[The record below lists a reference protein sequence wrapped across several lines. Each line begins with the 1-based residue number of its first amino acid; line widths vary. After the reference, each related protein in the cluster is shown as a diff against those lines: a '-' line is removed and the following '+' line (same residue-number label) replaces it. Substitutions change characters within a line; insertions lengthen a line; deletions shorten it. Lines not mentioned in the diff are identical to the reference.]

1 MPSSTALR
9 YAQAAFEVAQEDRAE
24 DDWLSDLDMATKT
37 LTESDLAR
45 YFKDPSVSREEQLAT
60 IDKGFADVRPHVLNL
75 LRVLASR
82 QRLHLLP
89 AIRREFE
96 RLIRDSRGVTEALV
110 VVARAVDGAES
121 KSIEDRLVHL
131 TGKRVEVRVMVDQS
145 ILGGIIVRVGDKL
158 VDASVAGAL
167 QRLKQELA

>member
-1 MPSSTALR
+1 
-9 YAQAAFEVAQEDRAE
+9 
-24 DDWLSDLDMATKT
+24 
-37 LTESDLAR
+37 
-45 YFKDPSVSREEQLAT
+45 
-60 IDKGFADVRPHVLNL
+60 VLNL

-158 VDASVAGAL
+158 VDASVSGAL